1 MAPRSVVTAKLSKF
15 NVFSFITLSAS
26 VLAVL
31 LINPSLIRRRCQCAN
46 KISSFNIFLKCE
58 CFKENEGLVTP
69 WLFLL
74 SATHLPFGQSVP
86 IEVRPSSPSTHSSLL
101 AFPVLFLKCYVCL
114 YPFLSNPDKSQVGCI
129 YSSSPAPT
137 LLYCLVERV
146 NKPVAVG
153 TANLGGYLDHKF
165 KDKIKFKMKK
175 ESKI

>member
-1 MAPRSVVTAKLSKF
+1 MPLWARSSLCLGQKEPVFGPCLYAVDQGGQQQACGARRNRAEQKAPVPARPQVTTHPVAPRSVVTAKLSKC
-15 NVFSFITLSAS
+15 NVFSFITLSVS

-86 IEVRPSSPSTHSSLL
+86 IEAHPSSPSTHSSLL
-101 AFPVLFLKCYVCL
+101 AFPVLF
-114 YPFLSNPDKSQVGCI
+114 
-129 YSSSPAPT
+129 
-137 LLYCLVERV
+137 
-146 NKPVAVG
+146 
-153 TANLGGYLDHKF
+153 
-165 KDKIKFKMKK
+165 
-175 ESKI
+175 